1 MATFFLKSI
10 LMARYIE
17 GDMQD
22 RAQLAA
28 EQWQQQRPDLDGFV
42 MAIMGRLGELSQVIS
57 RDHLLPFFAEHGLQA
72 GEFDLLATLRR
83 SGEPYA
89 LMPTALYE
97 SAMISS
103 GGMTSR
109 IDRLE
114 RAGLIERRKHPSDRR
129 GVLVALTPAGFE
141 LIDGMLKAH
150 VANLQRV
157 LAGLSR
163 DEQRMLHALNGKLL
177 EGLSLRADE
186 SSSAPR

>member
-1 MATFFLKSI
+1 
-10 LMARYIE
+10 
-17 GDMQD
+17 MQD

-28 EQWQQQRPDLDGFV
+28 EQWLRQRPDLDGFS
-42 MAIMGRLGELSQVIS
+42 MAVIGRLGELSQVIT
-57 RDHLLPFFAEHGLQA
+57 RDHLLPFFTEHGLQA
-72 GEFDLLATLRR
+72 GEFDLLATLLR

-114 RAGLIERRKHPSDRR
+114 KAGLIERRKHPSDRR
-129 GVLVALTPAGFE
+129 GVLVALTSAGFE
-141 LIDGMLKAH
+141 LIDGILEAH

-157 LAGLSR
+157 LSGLTAA
-163 DEQRMLHALNGKLL
+163 EQRTLHELHGKCWRGWLYGMGCDRGLLAVPTLKNGSWRARLNG
-177 EGLSLRADE
+177 A
-186 SSSAPR
+186 SA